1 MHKSRRACSENKF
14 RKHITCQEFAVL
26 LFTLALDYLNLKY
39 DQIFN
44 EYFLSFLQLVILIYW
59 ISRYTFTY
67 MNDFQF
73 KANMYRMYW
82 KKIDFDY
89 QGSWSVIYGESC
101 VVLFSCI
108 CFIFQTSKWDGKWN
122 LFSQRCLRI
131 FIIPLPKCTFSGPW
145 TR

>member
-1 MHKSRRACSENKF
+1 MKTNLESILHAKNSRSCYLPLHWIIWILNMIKF
-14 RKHITCQEFAVL
+14 LTNI
-26 LFTLALDYLNLKY
+26 
-39 DQIFN
+39 
-44 EYFLSFLQLVILIYW
+44 FLSFLQLVILIYW
-59 ISRYTFTY
+59 ISRYTYT
-67 MNDFQF
+67 NDFQF